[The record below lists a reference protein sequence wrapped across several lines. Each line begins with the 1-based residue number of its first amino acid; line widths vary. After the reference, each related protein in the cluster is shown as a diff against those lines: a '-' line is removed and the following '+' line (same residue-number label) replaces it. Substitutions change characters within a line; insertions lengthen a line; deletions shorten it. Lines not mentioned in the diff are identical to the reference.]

1 MVGGG
6 GGWYEVTTRDKVSKM
21 TLPIMSEA
29 GSNKY
34 SCAQARVSLPEDWLE
49 PVKL

>member
-21 TLPIMSEA
+21 TLPIM
-29 GSNKY
+29 GNKD
-34 SCAQARVSLPEDWLE
+34 SPAVTTMLRVRIFVLLQE
-49 PVKL
+49 KL